1 MSDVSP
7 RIVDWLSS
15 VIELLREPMTTMPK
29 QRILDRLRTCYDSTA
44 ASWNWR
50 NRNGS
55 FGMMI
60 APEDILVARSGP
72 EACPTGA
79 LPDSHP
85 LITWFATDQDPLAQT
100 KSRMLAAD
108 APQSPRRRTDR
119 RLIQLGMEQQLSIPY
134 RLDGTMF
141 RTFVVARGGKDYSDD
156 DLTLARHIQQSLIT
170 VDQQIHALARLSA
183 GRGSAAMAPAA
194 DFDLTGRELA
204 VLHLLAKGLTT
215 RASARQLGCSPRT
228 IEKHLERCFRKL
240 GVRDRLNAVRVATQ
254 AGLVGHSQGAD
265 SPSFA

>member
-29 QRILDRLRTCYDSTA
+29 LTILGRLRDCYDSTA

-50 NRNGS
+50 DRDGA

-60 APEDILVARSGP
+60 APEDIVLARP
-72 EACPTGA
+72 TPNACPSGV
-79 LPDSHP
+79 LSDRQP
-85 LITWFATDQDPLAQT
+85 LITWFTVDQDPPMQT
-100 KSRMLAAD
+100 RCSVAGTSLPR
-108 APQSPRRRTDR
+108 SPPPSTDR
-119 RLIQLGMEQQLSIPY
+119 RLIQLGMDQQLSIPY

-170 VDQQIHALARLSA
+170 VDQQIRTLARLSA
-183 GRGSAAMAPAA
+183 ERGSADLAA
-194 DFDLTGRELA
+194 EFELTGRELA
-204 VLHLLAKGLTT
+204 VLQLLAEGRTT
-215 RASARQLGCSPRT
+215 RCSAHQLGCSPRT
-228 IEKHLERCFRKL
+228 VEKHLERCFRKL
-240 GVRDRLNAVRVATQ
+240 GVRDRLNAVRVATR
-254 AGLVGHSQGAD
+254 AGLIGHSQGAD
-265 SPSFA
+265 SPSLS

>member
-29 QRILDRLRTCYDSTA
+29 QTILSRLRDCYESTA

-50 NRNGS
+50 DRDGA

-60 APEDILVARSGP
+60 APEDIVLARP
-72 EACPTGA
+72 TPDACPSGA
-79 LPDSHP
+79 LADRQP
-85 LITWFATDQDPLAQT
+85 LITWFTVDQDPRALAN
-100 KSRMLAAD
+100 
-108 APQSPRRRTDR
+108 SPVAGSALPRSPGRRTDR
-119 RLIQLGMEQQLSIPY
+119 RLIQLGMDQQLSIPY

-170 VDQQIHALARLSA
+170 VDQQIRTLARLSA
-183 GRGSAAMAPAA
+183 ERGSADGAA
-194 DFDLTGRELA
+194 EFQLTGRELA
-204 VLHLLAKGLTT
+204 VLQLLAEGRTT
-215 RASARQLGCSPRT
+215 RCSARQLSCSPRT
-228 IEKHLERCFRKL
+228 VEKHLERCFRKL

-254 AGLVGHSQGAD
+254 AGLIGHSQGAD
-265 SPSFA
+265 SPSLS

>member
-15 VIELLREPMTTMPK
+15 VIELLRVPMTTMPK
-29 QRILDRLRTCYDSTA
+29 QTILGRLRDCYDSTA

-50 NRNGS
+50 DRDGA
-55 FGMMI
+55 FGMII
-60 APEDILVARSGP
+60 APEEIALARPTPG
-72 EACPTGA
+72 ACPSGA
-79 LPDSHP
+79 LSDRQP
-85 LITWFATDQDPLAQT
+85 LITWFTVDQDPPWPTGSPVAGT
-100 KSRMLAAD
+100 AVPR
-108 APQSPRRRTDR
+108 SPRRSTDR

-134 RLDGTMF
+134 RLDGNMF

-170 VDQQIHALARLSA
+170 VDQQIRALARLSA
-183 GRGSAAMAPAA
+183 ERGPADPA
-194 DFDLTGRELA
+194 EAFDLTGRELA
-204 VLHLLAKGLTT
+204 VLQLLAEGRTT
-215 RASARQLGCSPRT
+215 RCSARQLNCSPRT
-228 IEKHLERCFRKL
+228 VEKHLERCFRKL

-265 SPSFA
+265 SPSLS

>member
-29 QRILDRLRTCYDSTA
+29 QRILGRLRDCYDSTA

-50 NRNGS
+50 DRDGA
-55 FGMMI
+55 FGMII
-60 APEDILVARSGP
+60 APDDILSAWRSSGP
-72 EACPTGA
+72 YASGAPT
-79 LPDSHP
+79 DSQP
-85 LITWFATDQDPLAQT
+85 LISWFPADQDPACQT
-100 KSRMLAAD
+100 GSPAAGT
-108 APQSPRRRTDR
+108 AGPRFPRQRTDR

-170 VDQQIHALARLSA
+170 VDQQIRALARLSA
-183 GRGSAAMAPAA
+183 DRGSADPAEG
-194 DFDLTGRELA
+194 FELTGRELA
-204 VLHLLAKGLTT
+204 VLQLLAEGRAT
-215 RASARQLGCSPRT
+215 RCTARQLDCSPRT
-228 IEKHLERCFRKL
+228 VEKHLERCFRKL

-265 SPSFA
+265 SPSLS

>member
-15 VIELLREPMTTMPK
+15 VIELLREPMTSMPK
-29 QRILDRLRTCYDSTA
+29 LTIMGRLRDCYESTA

-50 NRNGS
+50 DRDGA

-60 APEDILVARSGP
+60 APEDILLAP
-72 EACPTGA
+72 PTPDACPSGTLSDRQPLINWFTVDQDQLPPASSTVSGSA
-79 LPDSHP
+79 LPR
-85 LITWFATDQDPLAQT
+85 L
-100 KSRMLAAD
+100 
-108 APQSPRRRTDR
+108 PRRRTDR
-119 RLIQLGMEQQLSIPY
+119 RLIQLGMEQQLTIPY

-141 RTFVVARGGKDYSDD
+141 RTFVVARGGKDYSED

-170 VDQQIHALARLSA
+170 VDQQIRALARLSA
-183 GRGSAAMAPAA
+183 ERGSADTAA

-204 VLHLLAKGLTT
+204 VLQLLAEGRTT
-215 RASARQLGCSPRT
+215 RCTARQLGCSPRT
-228 IEKHLERCFRKL
+228 VEKHLERCFRKL

-265 SPSFA
+265 SPSLS